1 MCASFPHDSKEKDGV
16 LKGRGFKREWSKRKP
31 KETEEQVARG
41 QLRELRKKQ
50 KEKIMIEKQTFE
62 EKKSFTITSPPSN
75 FLGVHLLKTFKYC
88 CISATISIKGKVLHL

>member
-31 KETEEQVARG
+31 KESEEQMAGG

-50 KEKIMIEKQTFE
+50 KEKIIIEKQTFK
-62 EKKSFTITSPPSN
+62 EKKFHNHIPVLQLFWYTSAED
-75 FLGVHLLKTFKYC
+75 F
-88 CISATISIKGKVLHL
+88 